1 MKTDTV
7 KRFPKYPPV
16 VPMIELSPRIDRDEF
31 CERAAIREY
40 DGKMSRKDA
49 EIAAKFDIECR
60 MTMALIEAQPT
71 NLFIDIPLSNSQL

>member
-40 DGKMSRKDA
+40 DGKMSRREA

-60 MTMALIEAQPT
+60 MTMALIEAKP
-71 NLFIDIPLSNSQL
+71 NNSFVDFKVRQS